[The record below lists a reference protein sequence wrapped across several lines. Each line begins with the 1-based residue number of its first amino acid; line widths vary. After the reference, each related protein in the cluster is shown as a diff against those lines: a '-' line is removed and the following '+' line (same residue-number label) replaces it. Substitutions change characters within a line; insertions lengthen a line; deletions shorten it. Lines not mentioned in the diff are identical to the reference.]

1 MFRSDPFSPVNIAD
15 LEICVK
21 KVYGVRGYISK
32 GKPNRRDVSHL
43 RSRHYFESK
52 VTPLRRI
59 LQIFRFLFALA
70 FRSMCR

>member
-15 LEICVK
+15 LERCLK
-21 KVYGVRGYISK
+21 KAYGLRGYISK

-43 RSRHYFESK
+43 RSKHYFEGK
-52 VTPLRRI
+52 VTPLRI

-70 FRSMCR
+70 SRSMCR